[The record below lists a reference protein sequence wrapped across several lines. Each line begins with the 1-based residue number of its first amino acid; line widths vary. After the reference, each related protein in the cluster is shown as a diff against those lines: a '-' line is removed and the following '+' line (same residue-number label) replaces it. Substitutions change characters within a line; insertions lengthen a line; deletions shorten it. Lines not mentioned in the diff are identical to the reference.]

1 MSERIIKLEAN
12 SLEEAR
18 RKVKTDE
25 LIILEEFILC
35 HGKVETIEAVGD
47 TVEEAFIKAQS
58 KVPAEAKAEQKIKVA
73 PKRITLRVQ
82 GDDEESIGKEKAEVI
97 ASVSLLK
104 KGRKG
109 LWGFG
114 RTPNVYEVVIS
125 QQAVVELRF
134 QEQAILLF
142 KVRGYLAE
150 DLFQIIQEIHRRNT
164 PWTEILQLLNPKN
177 DAEIQESLIKLHE
190 LNPLSVLD
198 TIEGIIK
205 DVCRKNEKAN
215 WQKVIKKAYEQAAAE
230 IEAEKGRQEEAEM
243 EAQRQ
248 ARIKQERELAEERR
262 QEEAIKEAHRQA
274 ALERERKLREQEVKL
289 RKLDVEIAEV
299 FMFYTSIDWYEKD
312 YARSRKEPTG
322 LPRTGYG
329 KEHIPSPTLR
339 RAIPH
344 YSTDREAFS
353 ELEARIKGWNLYDPY
368 LQCLTEEGH
377 DETTATLEQKC
388 VASLKVK
395 RNS

>member
-1 MSERIIKLEAN
+1 MSERIIKLEAS

-18 RKVKTDE
+18 RGVKTDE
-25 LIILEEFILC
+25 VILLDEFILC

-58 KVPAEAKAEQKIKVA
+58 KVPAGAKTERKIKVA
-73 PKRITLRVQ
+73 PKRITLQAQ
-82 GDDEESIGKEKAEVI
+82 GDDEESVGKEKAKVI

-114 RTPNVYEVVIS
+114 RTSNVYEVVIS

-134 QEQAILLF
+134 QEQAALLI

-150 DLFQIIQEIHRRNT
+150 DLFQVIQEIRRRNA

-177 DAEIQESLIKLHE
+177 DPEIQESLIKLYE

-198 TIEGIIK
+198 TIEDVIK

-215 WQKVIKKAYEQAAAE
+215 WQKVIKKAYERAAAE
-230 IEAEKGRQEEAEM
+230 IEAEKKRQEEAEM

-248 ARIKQERELAEERR
+248 ARVKQERELAEKKRK
-262 QEEAIKEAHRQA
+262 EEALKEAQRQA
-274 ALERERKLREQEVKL
+274 ALERERRLREQAVKL
-289 RKLDVEIAEV
+289 RKLDVEIAKV

-312 YARSRKEPTG
+312 YARSGKEPTG

-329 KEHIPSPTLR
+329 KEHLPSPTLR
-339 RAIPH
+339 MTIPH
-344 YSTDREAFS
+344 YSTDKEAFGK
-353 ELEARIKGWNLYDPY
+353 LEARIKGWNLYDPY
-368 LQCLTEEGH
+368 LQCLTEEGY

-395 RNS
+395 RSS

>member
-1 MSERIIKLEAN
+1 MNERIIKIEAD

-25 LIILEEFILC
+25 LIILEEFIPC
-35 HGKVETIEAVGD
+35 YGKVETIEAVAD

-58 KVPAEAKAEQKIKVA
+58 KVPAEAKTERTIKVA
-73 PKRITLRVQ
+73 PKRITLQVQ

-97 ASVSLLK
+97 ASVLLLK

-134 QEQAILLF
+134 REKAKLL
-142 KVRGYLAE
+142 VQVQGYLAE
-150 DLFQIIQEIHRRNT
+150 DLFQIIQEIRRRT
-164 PWTEILQLLNPKN
+164 APWTELLQLLNPKN
-177 DAEIQESLIKLHE
+177 DSEIQESLIKLQE
-190 LNPLSVLD
+190 LNPHSVLD
-198 TIEGIIK
+198 TIEDTIK

-230 IEAEKGRQEEAEM
+230 IEAERKRQEEAAM

-248 ARIKQERELAEERR
+248 ARIKQEQELAEKKRK
-262 QEEAIKEAHRQA
+262 EEAIKEAQSQA

-299 FMFYTSIDWYEKD
+299 FMFYTSIDWYERD
-312 YARSRKEPTG
+312 YARRRREPTG

-339 RAIPH
+339 STIPH
-344 YSTDREAFS
+344 YSTDKEAFS

-368 LQCLTEEGH
+368 LQCLTEEGY
-377 DETTATLEQKC
+377 DESTATLEQKC